1 MIPRTMT
8 TRLKTI
14 MNKYKEPVQ
23 AVLSICDDTKTAA
36 AVERKYAAA
45 AMEYSCICRKA
56 FS

>member
-45 AMEYSCICRKA
+45 AMVYSCICRKA